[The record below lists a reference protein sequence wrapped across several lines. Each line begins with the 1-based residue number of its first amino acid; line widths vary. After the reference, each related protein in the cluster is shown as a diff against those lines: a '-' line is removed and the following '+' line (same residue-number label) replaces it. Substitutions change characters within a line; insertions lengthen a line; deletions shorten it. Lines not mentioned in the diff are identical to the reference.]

1 MAINRR
7 LQFVRGNTARNNAF
21 TGREGE
27 LTVDTTTWTLRVHDG
42 VTPGGNALGTSNFSG
57 DYDDLTN
64 KPTIPADV
72 SDLTD
77 TGGILSS
84 GFSGAYADLTGAPV
98 IPTDL
103 SDLTDDSNL
112 IPTDISQ
119 LGDATGVI
127 PTDVSDL
134 TDTHNI
140 ILTLPQLIVGLA
152 TEEYV
157 DSAVSNLV
165 NAAPGTLD
173 TLNELAA
180 AIGDDPNYAATVSG
194 LIGAKAN
201 TADLSTVATTGSY
214 NHLTD
219 KPFIPYDANEL
230 TDADGLFFSGSYN
243 DLSDKP
249 VLFSG
254 AYADLTG
261 KPTIPSLSTFSFGT
275 NTITTSNGDD
285 GITLKI
291 SGATSG
297 EVPAFVQRTWRL
309 ADSGAIQFLDPFLET
324 VDGEITTTK
333 IVNWDDA
340 FSWGDHA
347 TFGYSTF
354 SGAYADLTGAP
365 TTVSSFTNDAGYVA
379 SDTTGITGADQ
390 VTNMV
395 TLTQAEYD
403 AITPNASTVY
413 FIVG

>member
-98 IPTDL
+98 IPSDL
-103 SDLTDDSNL
+103 ADLTDDSNL

-127 PTDVSDL
+127 PTDVSQL

-140 ILTLPQLIVGLA
+140 ILTLPQIIVGLA
-152 TEEYV
+152 TETYV
-157 DSAVSNLV
+157 DNAISDLV

-201 TADLSTVATTGSY
+201 TADLATVATTGSY

-291 SGATSG
+291 SGATSD
-297 EVPAFVQRTWRL
+297 ELPAFVQRTWRL

-365 TTVSSFTNDAGYVA
+365 TTISSFTNDAGYVA

>member
-7 LQFVRGNTARNNAF
+7 LQFVRGNTARNDAF

-57 DYDDLTN
+57 DYNDLTN
-64 KPTIPADV
+64 KPTIPTFD
-72 SDLTD
+72 
-77 TGGILSS
+77 
-84 GFSGAYADLTGAPV
+84 GAYSSLTGTPD

-103 SDLTDDSNL
+103 SDLTDNDNL

-127 PTDVSDL
+127 PTDVSQL

-140 ILTLPQLIVGLA
+140 ILTLPQIIVGLA
-152 TEEYV
+152 TETYV
-157 DSAVSNLV
+157 NNAISDLV

-180 AIGDDPNYAATVSG
+180 AIGDDPNYAATVAG

-201 TADLSTVATTGSY
+201 TADLATVATSGRY
-214 NHLTD
+214 LDLTN
-219 KPFIPYDANEL
+219 KPFIPTDANEL

-340 FSWGDHA
+340 FSWGDHT

>member
-77 TGGILSS
+77 TGGMLTG

-103 SDLTDDSNL
+103 SDLTDDDNL

-140 ILTLPQLIVGLA
+140 ILTLPQIIVGLA
-152 TEEYV
+152 TESYV
-157 DSAVSNLV
+157 DNAISDLV

-201 TADLSTVATTGSY
+201 AADLSTVATTGRY
-214 NHLTD
+214 LDLTN
-219 KPFIPYDANEL
+219 KPFIPTDVNEL
-230 TDADGLFFSGSYN
+230 TDASGLLLSGSYN
-243 DLSDKP
+243 DLTDKP

-261 KPTIPSLSTFSFGT
+261 KPTAPPLTLVKTETADYTIASADHGYYIRMNNSGNATVILVADSTEDIPIGT
-275 NTITTSNGDD
+275 TVVVGRTTANAVEFVAGA
-285 GITLKI
+285 
-291 SGATSG
+291 GATVYSSASLVIAEQWG
-297 EVPAFVQRTWRL
+297 KATVMKTAANTWEVEGNL
-309 ADSGAIQFLDPFLET
+309 AP
-324 VDGEITTTK
+324 
-333 IVNWDDA
+333 
-340 FSWGDHA
+340 
-347 TFGYSTF
+347 
-354 SGAYADLTGAP
+354 
-365 TTVSSFTNDAGYVA
+365 
-379 SDTTGITGADQ
+379 
-390 VTNMV
+390 
-395 TLTQAEYD
+395 
-403 AITPNASTVY
+403 
-413 FIVG
+413 

>member
-21 TGREGE
+21 VGREGE

-64 KPTIPADV
+64 KPAIPTFD
-72 SDLTD
+72 
-77 TGGILSS
+77 
-84 GFSGAYADLTGAPV
+84 GAYSSLTGTPV

-103 SDLTDDSNL
+103 SDLTDDDNL

-127 PTDVSDL
+127 PTDVSQL
-134 TDTHNI
+134 TDTRNI
-140 ILTLPQLIVGLA
+140 ILTLPQIILGMA
-152 TEEYV
+152 TESYV
-157 DSAVSNLV
+157 DDAISNLV

-180 AIGDDPNYAATVSG
+180 AIGDDPNYASTVASLVG
-194 LIGAKAN
+194 TKAN
-201 TADLSTVATTGSY
+201 TADLATVATTGRY
-214 NHLTD
+214 LDLTD
-219 KPFIPYDANEL
+219 KPFIPTDVNEL
-230 TDADGLFFSGSYN
+230 TDASGLLDHFSGS
-243 DLSDKP
+243 
-249 VLFSG
+249 
-254 AYADLTG
+254 YADLTG

-297 EVPAFVQRTWRL
+297 ELPAFVQRTWRL
-309 ADSGAIQFLDPFLET
+309 ADTGAIQFLDPFLET
-324 VDGEITTTK
+324 VDAEITTTK

-354 SGAYADLTGAP
+354 DGAYGSLTGTPTIPTVP